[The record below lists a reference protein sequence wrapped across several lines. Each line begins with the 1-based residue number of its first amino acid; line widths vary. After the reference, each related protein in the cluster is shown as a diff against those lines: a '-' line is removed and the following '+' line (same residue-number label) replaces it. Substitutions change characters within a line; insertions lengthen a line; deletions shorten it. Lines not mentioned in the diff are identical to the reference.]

1 MSSLGVAELG
11 VPLLP
16 IFLAAR
22 VRLKSAPLWCFF
34 AVLPGLDLTRTL
46 AV

>member
-1 MSSLGVAELG
+1 MATWA

-22 VRLKSAPLWCFF
+22 VRLKSAPLWSAF
-34 AVLPGLDLTRTL
+34 AGLGGLDLTRTR